1 MEIKKLEWDSQF
13 FGFHVGDVFLEED
26 FSESKVFNSDYFSF
40 IQFRSRNWFEIISD
54 THSLSYTET
63 KIIFNKIL
71 NESNSL
77 EDGIIDFDDSPLTD
91 NSLYDLA
98 YESGKFSRYKLD
110 KKFSEDRF
118 KKLYQIWIENSINKS
133 FASKIFYI
141 KEKENILGFVTVKI
155 NEVKAQIGLIAVST
169 NAQGKGLGKKLLLK
183 TENYCLENNIKTL
196 QIPTQFENI
205 AACKFYEKM
214 GYQIS
219 DKIIVKHYWKNNLK
233 QNSK

>member
-13 FGFHVGDVFLEED
+13 FGFRVGDVFLEED

-71 NESNSL
+71 KESNSL
-77 EDGIIDFDDSPLTD
+77 EEGIIDFDDSPLTD

-98 YESGKFSRYKLD
+98 YESGKYSRYKLD
-110 KKFSEDRF
+110 KKISEDRF

-155 NEVKAQIGLIAVST
+155 KDNEAQIGLIAVAP

-183 TENYCLENNIKTL
+183 TENYCFENNLKTL
-196 QIPTQFENI
+196 QIPTQLENVS
-205 AACKFYEKM
+205 ACKFYEKM
-214 GYQIS
+214 GYQILE
-219 DKIIVKHYWKNNLK
+219 KIIIKHYWKNNIHK
-233 QNSK
+233 

>member
-13 FGFHVGDVFLEED
+13 FGFPVGDVFLEED

-71 NESNSL
+71 KESNSL
-77 EDGIIDFDDSPLTD
+77 EEGIIDFDDSPLTD

-110 KKFSEDRF
+110 KKISEDRF

-155 NEVKAQIGLIAVST
+155 KDNEAQIGLIAVAP

-183 TENYCLENNIKTL
+183 TENYCFENNVKTL
-196 QIPTQFENI
+196 QIPTQLENVS
-205 AACKFYEKM
+205 ACKFYEKM
-214 GYQIS
+214 GYQILE
-219 DKIIVKHYWKNNLK
+219 KIIIKHYWKNNIHK
-233 QNSK
+233 